1 VRKFKTAFGGP
12 VVDLGLMLVAFVT
25 LHCCLP
31 LATAV
36 KIGADEGYELSKA
49 VLCLNGHRLYTE
61 GWSVLPKN
69 WDTSLPAVVGIVL
82 LFRRAGRRRSLA
94 WLPLAWMGLTLAV
107 FSTHRPWWA
116 YYYIHNAVPLC
127 WCAAVGLTAAWE
139 YACAAR
145 GPGPALILGV
155 FAVCALPWLGARL
168 YLQES
173 GIRQVPKLYNCG
185 ALKEIERFKPF
196 TQFMFT
202 DQPIYPFH
210 SGIPVPPRLAI
221 LSLKRILYLPSRWVE
236 GPESR
241 VNVWRTVREDLA
253 GMRRLRHSLRR
264 LERRNP
270 VRLQTPSCLR
280 A

>member
-1 VRKFKTAFGGP
+1 MKDPACSFRIVSISIVVRKFKTAFGGP
-12 VVDLGLMLVAFVT
+12 VLDLGLMLVAIVT
-25 LHCCLP
+25 LQCCLP
-31 LATAV
+31 LATAFN
-36 KIGADEGYELSKA
+36 S
-49 VLCLNGHRLYTE
+49 
-61 GWSVLPKN
+61 
-69 WDTSLPAVVGIVL
+69 
-82 LFRRAGRRRSLA
+82 
-94 WLPLAWMGLTLAV
+94 
-107 FSTHRPWWA
+107 
-116 YYYIHNAVPLC
+116 AVPLC

-139 YACAAR
+139 DAWAAR

-173 GIRQVPKLYNCG
+173 GIRQVPKFYNCR

-210 SGIPVPPRLAI
+210 SGIPVLPRLAI
-221 LSLKRILYLPSRWVE
+221 PSLKRILDLPSRWVE
-236 GPESR
+236 GLESR
-241 VNVWRTVREDLA
+241 VNVWRTIREDLA

-264 LERRNP
+264 LEHRNP